1 MRLIEIN
8 IYFESDV
15 CKKKWGFFQNKYSLF
30 QTNAKYGSNLQ
41 SETFD
46 LLDGLEMIPDY
57 SKDDLTLQ
65 YLASVKDYLS
75 KAFTSPF
82 HPLENLLISLCDCFN
97 TTYGGVK
104 VYPRLLTHAVNEVK
118 SIVEGVYFF
127 VRVLFPALPK
137 VSNLFSQI

>member
-1 MRLIEIN
+1 
-8 IYFESDV
+8 
-15 CKKKWGFFQNKYSLF
+15 
-30 QTNAKYGSNLQ
+30 
-41 SETFD
+41 
-46 LLDGLEMIPDY
+46 MIPDY